1 MSAKIPQQPFL
12 KAGGYDKEPDTF
24 SDFQLL
30 LRNFSTKKLRYS
42 RTSPPIV
49 ADVGEG
55 EFVLDKTLGR
65 IYITVDG
72 VLKYIT
78 LT

>member
-1 MSAKIPQQPFL
+1 MTAKIPQQPFL
-12 KAGGYDKEPDTF
+12 KAGGYEKEPDTF

-30 LRNFSTKKLRYS
+30 LRNFATKKLRYS
-42 RTSPPIV
+42 RTSPPIL

-55 EFVLDKTLGR
+55 ELILDKSLGR
-65 IYITVDG
+65 IYCTVDG
-72 VLKYIT
+72 ALKFIQ